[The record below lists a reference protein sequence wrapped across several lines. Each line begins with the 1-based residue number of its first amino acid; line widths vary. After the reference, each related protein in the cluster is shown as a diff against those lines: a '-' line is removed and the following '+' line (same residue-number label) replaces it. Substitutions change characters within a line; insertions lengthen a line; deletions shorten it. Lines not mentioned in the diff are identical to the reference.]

1 MPGNPRACR
10 GPGVCFGP
18 MLRLRADPWAP
29 DYGMGFDAAGAEEPE
44 LAPDPGV
51 ETTDWGR
58 PIAPPPRDPCPV
70 WFVDG
75 VRRVELRVVAEN
87 DVRRTHG
94 LFGSYAVG
102 SVRCDGRAT
111 FGEHAVGRAVVLAC
125 GVKPEPVQARVG
137 QSDLRF
143 EAQTTPGADPNAPLQ
158 RLQDLMREEER
169 ALAARLVLDRVPLVL
184 VDGPLRLGEEGGSPA
199 VGVVKRSVRRYLD
212 DEHEALIGRLG
223 AGQRTPVFGL
233 LDRQAG
239 LRGYSW
245 YTRIAALRP
254 PWHDHAGVVRC
265 EVRAGVGPAEAVALA
280 DRVTAT
286 LPAYA
291 GRPSDPRTPQ
301 NLAPVAA
308 LEAWLRHRMGES
320 RLIRRALTG
329 RLFEEENAS

>member
-1 MPGNPRACR
+1 
-10 GPGVCFGP
+10 

-29 DYGMGFDAAGAEEPE
+29 DYGMGFEAAAQEEPE
-44 LAPDPGV
+44 LLPDPAV
-51 ETTDWGR
+51 ETADWSR
-58 PIAPPPRDPCPV
+58 PLAPPSVEPGPV

-87 DVRRTHG
+87 DVRRAHG

-102 SVRCDGRAT
+102 SVYCDARAS
-111 FGEHAVGRAVVLAC
+111 FGEHVVGRAVVLAC
-125 GVKPEPVQARVG
+125 GLRPEPVEARVG
-137 QSDLRF
+137 QMGIRF
-143 EAQTTPGADPNAPLQ
+143 ESHTTPGAEPNAPLQ
-158 RLQDLMREEER
+158 RLQDLMRDEER
-169 ALAARLVLDRVPLVL
+169 ALAARLVLEGATLVL
-184 VDGPLRLGEEGGSPA
+184 VDGPLRLGEEVGSPA

-212 DEHEALIGRLG
+212 DEHEQLIGRLE

-233 LDRQAG
+233 LDREAG

-245 YTRIAALRP
+245 YARIASLRE

-265 EVRAGVGPAEAVALA
+265 EVRAGVGASAATALA
-280 DRVTAT
+280 DRVTAI

-291 GRPSDPRTPQ
+291 GRASDPRTPQ

-308 LEAWLRHRMGES
+308 LESWLRHRLGEP

-329 RLFEEENAS
+329 RLVEEAGVA

>member
-1 MPGNPRACR
+1 
-10 GPGVCFGP
+10 

-29 DYGMGFDAAGAEEPE
+29 DYGMGFDAAAQEEPE
-44 LAPDPGV
+44 LASDPTV
-51 ETTDWGR
+51 ETADWDR
-58 PIAPPPRDPCPV
+58 PVAPPPCEPWPT

-87 DVRRTHG
+87 EVRRAHG

-102 SVRCDGRAT
+102 TVRCDGRAV

-125 GVKPEPVQARVG
+125 GLKPEPVAARVG
-137 QSDLRF
+137 RMEVRF
-143 EAQTTPGADPNAPLQ
+143 EPQTTPGADPNAPLE
-158 RLQDLMREEER
+158 RLQDLMRDEER
-169 ALAARLVLDRVPLVL
+169 ALAARLVLDGAPLVL

-223 AGQRTPVFGL
+223 SGQRTPVFGL
-233 LDRQAG
+233 LDRQSD

-245 YTRIAALRP
+245 YTRITALRK

-265 EVRAGVGPAEAVALA
+265 EVRTGVGRDAAVALA
-280 DRVTAT
+280 DRVSAT
-286 LPAYA
+286 LPRYA
-291 GRPSDPRTPQ
+291 GRPGDPRTPQ
-301 NLAPVAA
+301 NLAPVGA

-329 RLFEEENAS
+329 RLVMEESTP